1 MRMGAAVAAAT
12 MIFAAGAAVRPHNAI
27 AAVIAS
33 TGSSSLNALVERL
46 QHHYQTTQSFE
57 ANFKE
62 TLMRPGMP
70 PEVRAGKVYYEKPG
84 RMRWDFGEPRPETI
98 VSDGRTIYDY
108 DPGLNQVVETP
119 LKQAFKTQAAA
130 AFILGAG
137 NLRRDFNVAPLA
149 GAPSDGLDHL
159 LLTPRSGG
167 ETVALGI
174 DPRTL
179 NIASIVIA
187 DAMGNKTELI
197 FTDLQRNVS
206 LKPTLFRFAPPPGAD
221 IVSSQGTQ

>member
-1 MRMGAAVAAAT
+1 
-12 MIFAAGAAVRPHNAI
+12 MIFAAGEAVRSHNAVAAVT
-27 AAVIAS
+27 AS
-33 TGSSSLNALVERL
+33 AGSPSLNALVERL
-46 QHHYQTTQSFE
+46 QHHYQTTQSFK
-57 ANFKE
+57 ANFRE
-62 TLMRPGMP
+62 SLMRPGAP
-70 PEVRAGKVYYEKPG
+70 SRVRTGTVYYEKPG
-84 RMRWDFGEPRPETI
+84 RMRWDFGEPQTETI
-98 VSDGRTIYDY
+98 VSDGKTIYDY

-159 LLTPRSGG
+159 LLTPKGGG

-179 NIASIVIA
+179 NIASITIA
-187 DAMGNKTELI
+187 DAMGNKTELT
-197 FTDLQRNVS
+197 FADLQRNVS
-206 LKPTLFRFAPPPGAD
+206 LRPSLFTFAPPPGAD
-221 IVSSQGTQ
+221 IVSSQETQ